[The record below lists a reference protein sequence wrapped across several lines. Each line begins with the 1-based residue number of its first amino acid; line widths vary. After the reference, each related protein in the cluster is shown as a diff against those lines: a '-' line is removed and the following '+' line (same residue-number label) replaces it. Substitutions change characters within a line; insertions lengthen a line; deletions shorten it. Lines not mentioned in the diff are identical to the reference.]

1 MTASIESTIFS
12 DLENLEQALSED
24 LSGDRARAMIR
35 YFDEV
40 ARESSAMRIQAEID
54 AERQLIGQLVDAFQ
68 VSQRVIR
75 KIWETLHG
83 TTLAV

>member
-35 YFDEV
+35 YFTEV
-40 ARESSAMRIQAEID
+40 ARESSAMKIQAQVD
-54 AERQLIGQLVDAFQ
+54 AERQLIGQLIDAFNA
-68 VSQRVIR
+68 SQRVIR